1 MEGRVKVYRELFWT
15 KSSRLVIQFLRYVV
29 VGGIAFLFDFG
40 FLYLFTGIMN
50 IHYLVSAALA
60 FLIGLTV
67 NYLLS
72 IFWVFDKRTMENQ
85 MAEFLI
91 FAVIGLVGLGLNE
104 GFLWFF
110 TGFIGLYF
118 MYSKLISTFFVLIWN
133 FSARKLFL
141 FR

>member
-104 GFLWFF
+104 GFMWFF
-110 TGFIGLYF
+110 TGLIGLYF